1 MNAAFA
7 AYFSLRRIR
16 AMADARNTAS
26 HRVMEKIGMKRE
38 GTLRQNDL
46 VSGKLIDEA
55 WFGILRAEWEALPRS
70 I

>member
-1 MNAAFA
+1 
-7 AYFSLRRIR
+7 
-16 AMADARNTAS
+16 
-26 HRVMEKIGMKRE
+26 MEKIGMKRE